1 MLGAGC
7 WMLDTGWW
15 MLGAGCWMVDGRQAN
30 NVEHQ
35 ESGIGAE

>member
-7 WMLDTGWW
+7 WMLDTGD
-15 MLGAGCWMVDGRQAN
+15 WMVDGRQAN